1 MTTLPDNMTAIE
13 ITEPGGP
20 EVLRPTTRPLPSYGE
35 GEVLIKVAAAGVN
48 RPDCM
53 QREGGYPPPP
63 GAPDIPG
70 LELAGSVVAVGPGVT
85 GLSVG
90 DQVCALVAGGG
101 YAEYCMAA
109 VDLCL
114 PVPTGFSMIEAA
126 ALPETFFTVW
136 TNVFQRGRLQS
147 GETVLIHGGSSGIG
161 TTAIQLAKHFGARVF
176 VTAGSADKCR
186 ACEALGADHA
196 INYREADFVQT
207 VKELTD
213 GAGVDLILDMV
224 GGDYMPRNVEALAV
238 EGRLVQIAFL
248 RSPKMEFN
256 FLPMM
261 LKRLTLT
268 GSTLRPRTVAQKA
281 VIAEELR
288 SRVWPLLND
297 GKVKPVMDSTY
308 PLADAAGAHVRME
321 SSGHIGKIVL
331 EIS

>member
-85 GLSVG
+85 GLAVG
-90 DQVCALVAGGG
+90 DRVCALVAGGG

-109 VDLCL
+109 ADLCL
-114 PVPTGFSMIEAA
+114 PVPTGFGMTEAA

-147 GETVLIHGGSSGIG
+147 GETILIHGGSSGIG
-161 TTAIQLAKHFGARVF
+161 TTAIRLAKHFGARVF

-186 ACEALGADHA
+186 ACEALGADQA
-196 INYREADFVQT
+196 INYREADFVET
-207 VKELTD
+207 VRELTD

-224 GGDYMPRNVEALAV
+224 GGDYMPRNVQALAV

-308 PLADAAGAHVRME
+308 PLADAAGAHARME

>member
-1 MTTLPDNMTAIE
+1 MTTLPENMTAIE
-13 ITEPGGP
+13 ISEPGGP
-20 EVLRPTTRPLPSYGE
+20 EVLRPTTRPLPGYGE
-35 GEVLIKVAAAGVN
+35 GEVLIEVAAAGVN
-48 RPDCM
+48 RPDCL

-70 LELAGSVVAVGPGVT
+70 LEIAGSVVAVGPGVT
-85 GLSVG
+85 GLAVG
-90 DQVCALVAGGG
+90 DHVCALVAGGG

-109 VDLCL
+109 ADLCL
-114 PVPTGFSMIEAA
+114 PVPTGFSMTEAA

-136 TNVFQRGRLQS
+136 TNVFQRGGLQS
-147 GETVLIHGGSSGIG
+147 GETILIHGGSSGIG

-186 ACEALGADHA
+186 ACEALGADRA
-196 INYREADFVQT
+196 INYREADFVET
-207 VKELTD
+207 VRELTD

-224 GGDYMPRNVEALAV
+224 GGDYIPRNVEALAV

-281 VIAEELR
+281 VIAEELH

-308 PLADAAGAHVRME
+308 PLADAAGAHARME